1 MPVSLKSQVGDRDQ
15 LDTALSRRIMSE
27 MRVATPGIIQSF
39 NPDEMTCTVLPAI
52 KGSDADDKGGR
63 ASADLPVLVDVPVV
77 FPSAGGCIITF
88 PVKEGDECLLV
99 FADNCIDFW
108 WQNGGVQ
115 EPVDARMHD
124 LSDAF
129 AIIGPRSQARKISN
143 ISTTAI
149 EIRSDDNATKI
160 SLDPKSGAITGTAP
174 GGFNLNGLKIL
185 PDGRLQL
192 VDGSIVDGHYHGGVQ
207 SGGSITRPLGG

>member
-1 MPVSLKSQVGDRDQ
+1 MPVSLTSQVGDRDQ

-99 FADNCIDFW
+99 FADYCIDFW

-115 EPVDARMHD
+115 EPVDDRQHD

-129 AIIGPRSQARKISN
+129 AIIGPRSQARKLDN

-149 EIRSDDNATKI
+149 EIRSEDNSTKI
-160 SLDPKSGAITGTAP
+160 SLNPASGAITGRAP
-174 GGFNLNGLKIL
+174 GGFDLNGLKIL

-192 VDGSIVDGHYHGGVQ
+192 VGGSIVDGHDHGGVEF
-207 SGGSITRPLGG
+207 GGNRTNPLGG